1 MSGLV
6 AYTPDPPFFTTDINN
21 EFLSRF
27 KNPQVRA
34 QVQVPAIEEYEV
46 LTLFEFLEKLDNRTT
61 SSTRSISKDHH
72 YQSIKVKNRSKMKEF
87 LSQYLCK
94 GKIGRSYGITAV
106 ERALDYDDYD
116 VLIVANGDILE
127 DVVGD
132 SDSQVSVTSN
142 MDSQNPEDRLAD
154 LADELT
160 HPAEYGDWL
169 PQSADPVGVV
179 GPDGDMR
186 YNTGDSD
193 DSQEQEDSN
202 NPDDSQGPGD
212 SREPGNYIDLD
223 FEDEEDE
230 DVKEYDDW
238 KRQLAD
244 DVMKTDE
251 PKERPDPAYRP
262 EAKGKTNP
270 EKISYLKKQKDDSD
284 AIREKKLRSVVGFL
298 IVQKGECRSFPEDYA
313 VNLICVRDGVAE
325 GVGPILIG
333 LYLFTI
339 LERFQ
344 TIRHLQLGLLELAG
358 GYYNISGLCL
368 YSKFGFV
375 PSMNLAI
382 PGCFP
387 STGNMPMELHFPS
400 KYRART
406 IDDAKTIICSIV
418 AGSRFHPGF
427 KLPVCN
433 IPRGL
438 KQFVLIA
445 LREYYRLLE
454 YVTSGRTDINTFR
467 YNCSMKPELDL
478 INSLLKTAFRSKV
491 IAFCRNLMSE
501 MEDPVITLDE
511 NDNEF
516 IRIISSVRPNT
527 PTDLPQRDIRQCY
540 ITGLIDYRTL
550 FNGMFPKEAAA
561 QAAAEAAAKA
571 LAASRARQPGGGQN
585 KKTAKR
591 AKRNKKTIKRNKKP
605 VKQSKRKRKT

>member
-1 MSGLV
+1 MSGLG

-61 SSTRSISKDHH
+61 SSTRSISKDQH

-160 HPAEYGDWL
+160 HPVKYGDWL

-202 NPDDSQGPGD
+202 NPDDSQAPGD

-244 DVMKTDE
+244 DVVKTDE
-251 PKERPDPAYRP
+251 PKEKRADAAYRPDP
-262 EAKGKTNP
+262 KGKTNS

-333 LYLFTI
+333 LYLYTI

-387 STGNMPMELHFPS
+387 SPGNMPMELHFPS

-454 YVTSGRTDINTFR
+454 YVTSIPKRIDTRTFM
-467 YNCSMKPELDL
+467 YYCSGKPELDL

-491 IAFCRNLMSE
+491 IAFCRNLMIDIE
-501 MEDPVITLDE
+501 LDVNLDA

-527 PTDLPQRDIRQCY
+527 PTDLPQRDIGRCY
-540 ITGLIDYRTL
+540 RTGLIDYRIL

-561 QAAAEAAAKA
+561 QAAADTA
-571 LAASRARQPGGGQN
+571 ARQPGGGQN

-591 AKRNKKTIKRNKKP
+591 AKRNKKTIKRNKKAA
-605 VKQSKRKRKT
+605 KRSKRKN

>member
-61 SSTRSISKDHH
+61 SSTRSISKDQH

-160 HPAEYGDWL
+160 HPVKYGDWL

-179 GPDGDMR
+179 
-186 YNTGDSD
+186 DSD
-193 DSQEQEDSN
+193 DSQDPHESQGPDDSQDPHASQEQEDSN

-244 DVMKTDE
+244 DVMKTNE

-313 VNLICVRDGVAE
+313 VNLICVRDGVAD

-387 STGNMPMELHFPS
+387 SPGNMPMELHFPS

-454 YVTSGRTDINTFR
+454 YVTSRRIDTRTFM
-467 YNCSMKPELDL
+467 YYCSGKPELDL

-491 IAFCRNLMSE
+491 IAFCRNLMIDIE
-501 MEDPVITLDE
+501 LDVNLDA

-527 PTDLPQRDIRQCY
+527 PTDLPQRDIGRCY
-540 ITGLIDYRTL
+540 RTGLIDYRIL

-561 QAAAEAAAKA
+561 QAAAETA
-571 LAASRARQPGGGQN
+571 ARQPGGGQN

-591 AKRNKKTIKRNKKP
+591 AKRNKKTIKRNKKAA
-605 VKQSKRKRKT
+605 KQSKRKRKN